1 MDVIY
6 FAKHTHSNSSQ
17 SILAKCWDFYVPLD
31 WIRNVVGQGCI
42 IELFWIQ
49 YSSGSNRKINKRL
62 TAQRKWTLFLA
73 IKVQGGLWLSDSKEM
88 YNNGWGGI
96 KQTMLQCYI
105 LHCSTVATIRAEA
118 WTAET
123 SFKTVSTA
131 RNTNLSF
138 ITPRKNWE
146 KQV

>member
-1 MDVIY
+1 MSFTLQNIHIQIVLSPFWQNVEIFMCSPSRLD
-6 FAKHTHSNSSQ
+6 K
-17 SILAKCWDFYVPLD
+17 KCW
-31 WIRNVVGQGCI
+31 RCI

-49 YSSGSNRKINKRL
+49 YSRGSNRKINKRL

-73 IKVQGGLWLSDSKEM
+73 IKIQGGLRASRWKEM

-105 LHCSTVATIRAEA
+105 LHCSSVATIRSEA

-123 SFKTVSTA
+123 SFKTVLTS

-138 ITPRKNWE
+138 IAPRKNWE